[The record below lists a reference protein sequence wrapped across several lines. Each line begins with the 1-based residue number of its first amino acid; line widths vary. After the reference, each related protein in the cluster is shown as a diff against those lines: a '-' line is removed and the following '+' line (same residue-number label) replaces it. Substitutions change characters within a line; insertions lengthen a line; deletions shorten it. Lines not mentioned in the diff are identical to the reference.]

1 VTSRGIDVVVD
12 AVEVVELLSVLAIV
26 VSAGSRWLRT
36 RERSSLWA
44 SLAFGVMLHTLLLG
58 LVTPDGAVSGPYLE
72 ITLIALLL
80 FPHLLVCFA
89 HSLGAVGRPGLI
101 ISSALMAAETVW
113 TLVLPPLPDDDAQG
127 PRPGWALAFVV
138 GILTAWAIQSII
150 ASRGLI
156 LAGRGQPT
164 VVRRRMRLLGAG
176 SLVLACALIV
186 SASARDEGASRLIVS
201 GLVLAGLL
209 LFLLSFVLPKSLR
222 VLWRQP
228 ELEALSGAQV
238 RLFSATT
245 PTAVAEI
252 LAPVLAKLL
261 GGCVV
266 VLDRSGTTLATA
278 SAAPGRGTPVG
289 MTPQDIALV
298 AAHGRDAGEGSVLV
312 TSRLGGGLFVVV
324 TSHAV
329 VGVRAGVG
337 FSTFYGAAEL
347 GLLDQV
353 GYLADTAL
361 ERLRLFEAER
371 ASRAE
376 LEVAR
381 DQAMEASRLKSEFLA
396 NMSHE
401 IRTPMNAVIGMSS
414 LLLDT
419 SLDAEQR
426 EYASTLRTSA
436 EALLTIIDD
445 VLDFSK
451 IEAGRLDVEAIDHD
465 LGDVVE
471 DAAGMLALPA
481 QAKGLELACWV
492 DPAIPAAVRGDPGRV
507 RQVLINLLGN
517 AVKFTHA
524 GEIELSA
531 RVVDEDAEVSDVD
544 ARVWVEF
551 VVRDTGIGMDPATL
565 ERIFTSFAQADA
577 STTRRYGGTGLGLTI
592 SRQLAQLMGGTLT
605 GASTP
610 GVGSTFTLRIPFTRT
625 RVEVNPRA
633 QSDLAGLRILVVD
646 DNATNRRVLLR
657 MLAAAKALPTSATSA
672 AEALD
677 VLRAAAGAGAG
688 YDAALLDLNMPE
700 MDGLQLA
707 RLITGDPATAGTR
720 MLLLTSSGRRVNPA
734 ELAGSGIHA
743 VMAKPIRATHLCTTL
758 LHTLG
763 HGRSVPISRAART
776 TPVRGRV
783 LLAEDNAV
791 NQKVAVHMLRKL
803 GYDVEVVGNGQEALD
818 ALEATHYDA
827 VLMDCQMPLL
837 DGYAAT
843 EEFRRRER
851 PGNHVPIIALTASAT
866 TADRERCLAA
876 GMDDYLSKPV
886 WEEHLDA
893 ALSRQIS
900 AQPRPAGRTASTPL
914 LAGLVR
920 PDDGGAALRRDLIE
934 TYLREN
940 APRLEELLSKLTA
953 EDPAEVMRL
962 AHNLRPS
969 SAVVGAQRLADLLHE
984 VEDVARTH
992 PRDLPAMRSTLRA
1005 EHERVVRA
1013 LVGTFTAPGG
1023 TL

>member
-1 VTSRGIDVVVD
+1 
-12 AVEVVELLSVLAIV
+12 
-26 VSAGSRWLRT
+26 
-36 RERSSLWA
+36 
-44 SLAFGVMLHTLLLG
+44 
-58 LVTPDGAVSGPYLE
+58 
-72 ITLIALLL
+72 
-80 FPHLLVCFA
+80 
-89 HSLGAVGRPGLI
+89 
-101 ISSALMAAETVW
+101 
-113 TLVLPPLPDDDAQG
+113 
-127 PRPGWALAFVV
+127 
-138 GILTAWAIQSII
+138 
-150 ASRGLI
+150 
-156 LAGRGQPT
+156 
-164 VVRRRMRLLGAG
+164 
-176 SLVLACALIV
+176 
-186 SASARDEGASRLIVS
+186 
-201 GLVLAGLL
+201 
-209 LFLLSFVLPKSLR
+209 
-222 VLWRQP
+222 
-228 ELEALSGAQV
+228 
-238 RLFSATT
+238 LFSATT

-763 HGRSVPISRAART
+763 RGRTMAAGPARAEPGIGDQAVAARILDQALPGAVPGASGAAASTSVPAVPGQRGRQSES
-776 TPVRGRV
+776 VRGRV
-783 LLAEDNAV
+783 LLAEDNAI
-791 NQKVAVHMLRKL
+791 NQKVAVHMLRNL
-803 GYDVEVVGNGQEALD
+803 GYQVHVVGNGQEALD

-851 PGNHVPIIALTASAT
+851 PGNHTPIIALTASAT
-866 TADRERCLAA
+866 AADRDRCLAA

-886 WEEHLDA
+886 WEEHLSAVLRRLIPVGQARPDVTETAPEASTAQQALA
-893 ALSRQIS
+893 APVP
-900 AQPRPAGRTASTPL
+900 PRPAVEPMIPPG
-914 LAGLVR
+914 
-920 PDDGGAALRRDLIE
+920 DGGAALRRDLIE

-940 APRLEELLSKLTA
+940 APQLEELLSKLTA
-953 EDPAEVMRL
+953 DDPAEVMRL
-962 AHNLRPS
+962 AHSLRPS
-969 SAVVGAQRLADLLHE
+969 SAILGARRLAELLHE
-984 VEDVARTH
+984 VENIAQTN
-992 PRDLPAMRSTLRA
+992 PRELPTLRPTLQA
-1005 EHERVVRA
+1005 EHERVVQE
-1013 LVGTFTAPGG
+1013 LGSSLTA
-1023 TL
+1023 